1 MTRTGIDLDEDLLEE
16 AQRLFGTTTKV
27 AAVNA
32 ALLEAVK
39 LARRMELADAIA
51 NGEFD
56 LLGESV
62 DEGGVLR
69 GARTVAEADRLQH
82 LLRGCD

>member
-1 MTRTGIDLDEDLLEE
+1 MARMLIDLDDDLLAE

-27 AAVNA
+27 ATVNA

-39 LARRMELADAIA
+39 LSRRTALADAIV

-56 LLGESV
+56 LLDQSGKPT
-62 DEGGVLR
+62 
-69 GARTVAEADRLQH
+69 A
-82 LLRGCD
+82 